1 MAGGTGDNKALAFSL
16 KLLGYRMRSQRE
28 LRQRLS
34 RKGFT
39 RTEEDEAIAKLV
51 GLGYIDDAA
60 TARALRDQAERV
72 KLLGHSGARN
82 FLWTRGIGKE
92 DSEQALEGYDEE
104 AAALKLLERKQ
115 RALAGLPIHVAR
127 RRLAGYLG
135 RRGFS
140 GESLSRMLRLALD
153 EEIGK
158 NENDTGG
165 D

>member
-1 MAGGTGDNKALAFSL
+1 MAGGGGDNRALAYAL
-16 KLLGYRMRSQRE
+16 KLLGYRLRSERE

-39 RTEEDEAIAKLV
+39 RTEEDEAIAKLL

-72 KLLGHSGARN
+72 KLLGRSGARM
-82 FLWTRGIGKE
+82 FMRMRGIGKE
-92 DSEQALEGYDEE
+92 DAEEALEGYDEE
-104 AAALKLLERKQ
+104 ATALKLLERKK
-115 RALAGLPIHVAR
+115 RALAGLPRHVAR

-140 GESLSRMLRLALD
+140 GEALVRMLRLAID
-153 EEIGK
+153 GK
-158 NENDTGG
+158 NE
-165 D
+165 